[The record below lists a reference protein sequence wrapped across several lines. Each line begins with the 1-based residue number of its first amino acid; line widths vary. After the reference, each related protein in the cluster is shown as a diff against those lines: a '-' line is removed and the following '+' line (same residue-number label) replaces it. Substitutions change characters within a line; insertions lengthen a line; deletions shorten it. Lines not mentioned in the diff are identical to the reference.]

1 MIMSKKFNI
10 PNLIKNLNMI
20 KKIYA
25 VALLSMILS
34 GCSSKSDKLFTLL
47 DEDDTGIDFRN
58 MLREGDDMNV
68 MNYSYFYNGAGVAVG
83 DINNDG
89 LQDLL
94 FTGNMVKNRLFI
106 NKGNFEFEDI
116 TEKSGIA
123 SMQGWC
129 TGATM
134 ADINGDGNLDI
145 YICRSAD
152 INPDRRK
159 NLLFINNGNLTF
171 TEKAEE
177 YGLADHGYSTQSSF
191 FDYDKDGDLDMF
203 LINHSLQKYTTGVQ
217 ENVQL
222 RKEQNPDFANKLF
235 RNDNGK
241 FKDISAEAG
250 ITSNVLTFGL
260 GLAISDLNNDSWPDI
275 YVSNDFN
282 EPDYMF
288 LNNGNGTFTD
298 KLTESMA
305 QISMYSMG
313 SDVADYNNDGLP
325 DIVTLDMLPES
336 NEVQKM
342 HTGSEN
348 FDKMQFLFNKGFYYQ
363 FSRNML
369 QKNNG
374 DGTFS
379 EIGQLAGVSNTD
391 WSWAALFSDLDRDGK
406 KDLFITNGYVKDYT
420 DMDFLKFTMDETIRA
435 RQQGNNVV
443 AKDFIEKMPTIE
455 QPNYVF
461 QNVGNDRFEKKNT
474 DWGVDQKGIS
484 AGAVYA
490 DLDNDGDMDLVVSNT
505 NDYASVYK
513 NNSEVLNKNSYLR
526 VHLKGDKQNS
536 LGIGAK
542 VILYAKGTKYFQEQ
556 IPVRGFQSS
565 VDPVLNFGLGENQ
578 IIDSLFVIWPNDKS
592 QIIKGVKVNQTLVLE
607 QKNAG
612 SDLKFNPISKGAQYL
627 SNSSLVN
634 YVHTENQFN
643 DFTVQTLLPNYLS
656 RTGPVMA
663 KADFNADGNED
674 LFIGGAAGQSGAL
687 FTQTSTGAFVKK
699 SSASLDADA
708 NYEDT
713 AAEFFDID
721 GDGDLDLYVGSG
733 GYEFGPDSPWLQDR
747 IYINDGKGNFS
758 KKATGLPK
766 MLSSTGT
773 IRSSDI
779 DSDGDLDLFIGS
791 RVVPGMYPS
800 TPESKILI
808 NDGKGN
814 FSDATAKIAPDV
826 KFAGM
831 VTDAVWLDVNQD
843 KMKDLIVVGEWM
855 PIRIFINQKGKLT
868 DKSADYIK
876 FGSSGWWNA
885 IHAEDMDAD
894 GDQDLIIGNLGKN
907 AQFNATEKEPLS
919 IYYKDFDENG
929 SVDPIFCY
937 YIDGVSYPA
946 ASRDDLMD
954 QLPSLKN
961 KFLEYYKYANAT
973 INDLF
978 TPDQLKDAGMLKAEL
993 LETVYLENTGK
1004 GFNLKRLPVEAQY
1017 APVYAI
1023 AASDVDR
1030 DGKMDLILAGNNSWT
1045 RIKFGHFTASNGVL
1059 LSGNAKGDFS
1069 YVPQWK
1075 SGLNIRGDVRSLES
1089 FSRGKNSG
1097 HQFIFGINNG
1107 AVKAVKN

>member
-1 MIMSKKFNI
+1 M
-10 PNLIKNLNMI
+10 L

-25 VALLSMILS
+25 AALLSFVLS
-34 GCSSKSDKLFTLL
+34 GCTSKNDKLFTLL
-47 DEDDTGIDFRN
+47 DEDKTGIDYRN
-58 MLREGDDMNV
+58 MLSESDDMNV

-94 FTGNMVKNRLFI
+94 FTGNMVKNRLYI
-106 NKGNFEFEDI
+106 NKGNFEFENVTD
-116 TEKSGIA
+116 KSGIA
-123 SMQGWC
+123 GKQGWC

-134 ADINGDGNLDI
+134 VDINSDGFLDI

-152 INPDRRK
+152 INPERRK
-159 NLLFINNGNLTF
+159 NLLFINNGDLTF

-203 LINHSLQKYTTGVQ
+203 LINHSLQQYTTGVQ

-222 RKEQNPDFANKLF
+222 RKEQNPDFANKLY

-241 FKDISAEAG
+241 FKDISADAG

-260 GLAISDLNNDSWPDI
+260 GLAVSDINNDSWLDI

-288 LNNGNGTFTD
+288 INNGNGTFTD
-298 KLTESMA
+298 KLTESMS

-325 DIVTLDMLPES
+325 DMVTLDMLPES
-336 NEVQKM
+336 NETQKM
-342 HTGSEN
+342 HSGAEN
-348 FDKMQFLFNKGFYYQ
+348 FDKMQFLFDRGFYFQ

-379 EIGQLAGVSNTD
+379 EIGQIAGISNTD

-406 KDLFITNGYVKDYT
+406 KDLFVTNGYVKDYT
-420 DMDFLKFTMDETIRA
+420 DMDFLKYTMDETIRS
-435 RQQGNNVV
+435 RQQGNTVV
-443 AKDFIEKMPTIE
+443 AKDFIEKMPTIV
-455 QPNYVF
+455 QSNYVF

-474 DWGVDQKGIS
+474 DWGLDQKGIS

-505 NDYASVYK
+505 NENASVYK
-513 NNSEVLNKNSYLR
+513 NNSELLNKNSYLR
-526 VHLKGDKQNS
+526 VQLKGDKQNS
-536 LGIGAK
+536 LGYGAK
-542 VILYAKGTKYFQEQ
+542 VILYAKGVKYFQEQ

-578 IIDSLFVIWPNDKS
+578 VLDSLFIVWPNDKS
-592 QIIKGVKVNQTLVLE
+592 QKINNVKVNQTLTFDV
-607 QKNAG
+607 KNANL
-612 SDLKFNPISKGAQYL
+612 DLKFNPIPAGDKY
-627 SNSSLVN
+627 LVN
-634 YVHTENQFN
+634 TSSVNYTHSENQFN

-656 RTGPVMA
+656 RPGPTMA
-663 KADFNADGNED
+663 KADINGDGIED
-674 LFIGGAAGQSGAL
+674 LFIGGAAGQAGAL
-687 FTQTSTGAFVKK
+687 FTQNSSGDFIRKNTG
-699 SSASLDADA
+699 SLEADA
-708 NYEDT
+708 QYED
-713 AAEFFDID
+713 AASEFFDMD

-733 GYEFGPDSPWLQDR
+733 GYEFGPDSPMLQDR
-747 IYINDGKGNFS
+747 IYINDGKGNFT
-758 KKATGLPK
+758 KKSTGLPQ

-773 IRSSDI
+773 VRSSDI
-779 DSDGDLDLFIGS
+779 DGDGDQDLFVGS
-791 RVVPGMYPS
+791 RVSPGMYPS

-814 FSDATAKIAPDV
+814 FTDATGTIAPDI
-826 KFAGM
+826 KYAGM
-831 VTDAVWLDVNQD
+831 VSDAVWIDVNQD
-843 KMKDLIVVGEWM
+843 KVNDLIIVGEWM
-855 PIRIFINQKGKLT
+855 PIRIFVNQKGKLK
-868 DKSADYIK
+868 DSSAEYIK
-876 FGSSGWWNA
+876 FGSSGWWNT
-885 IHAEDMDAD
+885 IYAEDMDGD
-894 GDQDLIIGNLGKN
+894 GDKDLVIGNLGLN
-907 AQFNATEKEPLS
+907 AQFKASEKEPMS

-937 YIDGVSYPA
+937 YIGGVSYPA

-961 KFLEYYKYANAT
+961 KFLEYHKYANAT

-978 TPDQLKDAGMLKAEL
+978 TADQLKDAKMLKAEV

-1004 GFNLKRLPVEAQY
+1004 GFNLKPLPVEAQY

-1023 AASDVDR
+1023 ASSDLDK
-1030 DGKMDLILAGNNSWT
+1030 DGKKDLILAGNNSWT
-1045 RIKFGHFTASNGVL
+1045 RIKFGHFTSNNGML
-1059 LSGNAKGDFS
+1059 FSGNGKGEFK

-1075 SGLNIRGDVRSLES
+1075 SGLNIRGNVRSLKVFPS
-1089 FSRGKNSG
+1089 VKNSG
-1097 HQFIFGINNG
+1097 NQLVFGINN
-1107 AVKAVKN
+1107 APVKTVKN

>member
-1 MIMSKKFNI
+1 M
-10 PNLIKNLNMI
+10 L

-25 VALLSMILS
+25 AALLSLVLS
-34 GCSSKSDKLFTLL
+34 GCTSKNDKLFTLL
-47 DEDDTGIDFRN
+47 DEDDTGIDYSN
-58 MLREGDDMNV
+58 MLRESDDMNV

-94 FTGNMVKNRLFI
+94 FTGNMVKNRLYI
-106 NKGNFEFEDI
+106 NKGNFEFENI
-116 TEKSGIA
+116 TDKSGIA
-123 SMQGWC
+123 SKQGWC

-134 ADINGDGNLDI
+134 VDINADGHLDI
-145 YICRSAD
+145 YISRSAD
-152 INPDRRK
+152 IDPERRK
-159 NLLFINNGNLTF
+159 NLLFINNGDLTF

-177 YGLADHGYSTQSSF
+177 YGLADHGYSTQASF
-191 FDYDKDGDLDMF
+191 FDYDNDGDLDMF
-203 LINHSLQKYTTGVQ
+203 LINHSLQQYTTGVQ

-222 RKEQNPDFANKLF
+222 RKEQNPDFANKLY

-260 GLAISDLNNDSWPDI
+260 GLAVSDINNDSWLDI

-282 EPDYMF
+282 EPDYLF
-288 LNNGNGTFTD
+288 INNGNGTFTD
-298 KLTESMA
+298 KLTESMS

-325 DIVTLDMLPES
+325 DMVTLDMLPES
-336 NEVQKM
+336 NETQKM
-342 HTGSEN
+342 HSGAEN
-348 FDKMQFLFNKGFYYQ
+348 FDKMQFLFERGFYFQ

-379 EIGQLAGVSNTD
+379 EIGQIAGISNTD

-406 KDLFITNGYVKDYT
+406 KDLFVTNGYVKDYT
-420 DMDFLKFTMDETIRA
+420 DMDFLKYTMDETIRS
-435 RQQGNNVV
+435 RQQGNTVV
-443 AKDFIEKMPTIE
+443 AKDFIEKMPTIV
-455 QPNYVF
+455 QSNYVF
-461 QNVGNDRFEKKNT
+461 QNVGNDRFEKKST
-474 DWGVDQKGIS
+474 EWGLDQKGIS

-505 NDYASVYK
+505 NEVASVYK
-513 NNSEVLNKNSYLR
+513 NNSELLNKNSFLR
-526 VHLKGDKQNS
+526 VQLKGDKQNS
-536 LGIGAK
+536 LGFGAK
-542 VILYAKGTKYFQEQ
+542 VILYAKGVKYFQEQ

-578 IIDSLFVIWPNDKS
+578 VVDSLFIIWPNDKS
-592 QIIKGVKVNQTLVLE
+592 QKIKNVKVNQSLTLDV
-607 QKNAG
+607 KNANL
-612 SDLKFNPISKGAQYL
+612 DLKFNPIPPGDNYFV
-627 SNSSLVN
+627 NSSSVN
-634 YVHTENQFN
+634 FAHSENQFN

-656 RTGPVMA
+656 RPGPTMA
-663 KADFNADGNED
+663 KADFNGDGIED
-674 LFIGGAAGQSGAL
+674 LFIGGASGQAGAL
-687 FTQTSTGAFVKK
+687 FTQSSTGDFLKK
-699 SSASLDADA
+699 NSSSLDADA
-708 NYEDT
+708 QYEDT
-713 AAEFFDID
+713 ASEFFDID

-747 IYINDGKGNFS
+747 IYINDGKGNFT
-758 KKATGLPK
+758 KKTTGLPK

-773 IRSSDI
+773 VRSSDI
-779 DSDGDLDLFIGS
+779 DGDGDLDLFVGS
-791 RVVPGMYPS
+791 RVSPGMYPS

-814 FSDATAKIAPDV
+814 FTDGTAAIAPDI
-826 KFAGM
+826 KYAGM
-831 VTDAVWLDVNQD
+831 VSDAIWIDVNQD
-843 KMKDLIVVGEWM
+843 KVNDLIVVGEWM
-855 PIRIFINQKGKLT
+855 PIRIFLNQKGKLN
-868 DKSADYIK
+868 DKSAEFIK
-876 FGSSGWWNA
+876 FGSSGWWNTIYA
-885 IHAEDMDAD
+885 DDMDAD
-894 GDQDLIIGNLGKN
+894 GDQDLVIGNLGLN
-907 AQFNATEKEPLS
+907 AQFKASEKEPMS

-937 YIDGVSYPA
+937 YIGGVSYPA

-961 KFLEYYKYANAT
+961 KFLEYHKYANAT

-978 TPDQLKDAGMLKAEL
+978 TADQLKDAQMLKAEL

-1004 GFNLKRLPVEAQY
+1004 GFNLKPLPVEAQY

-1023 AASDVDR
+1023 ASSDIDK
-1030 DGKMDLILAGNNSWT
+1030 DGKKDLILAGNNSWT
-1045 RIKFGHFTASNGVL
+1045 RIKFGHFTSSNGTF
-1059 LSGNAKGDFS
+1059 LSGNGKGEFS

-1075 SGLNIRGDVRSLES
+1075 SGLNIRGNVRSLKM
-1089 FSRGKNSG
+1089 FSKGKNSG
-1097 HQFIFGINNG
+1097 NQFIFGINN
-1107 AVKAVKN
+1107 APVKTVKN

>member
-1 MIMSKKFNI
+1 M
-10 PNLIKNLNMI
+10 L

-25 VALLSMILS
+25 AALLSLVLS
-34 GCSSKSDKLFTLL
+34 GCTSKNDKLFTLL
-47 DEDDTGIDFRN
+47 DEDDTGIDYSN
-58 MLREGDDMNV
+58 MLRESDDMNV
-68 MNYSYFYNGAGVAVG
+68 MNYSYFYNGAGVSVG

-94 FTGNMVKNRLFI
+94 FTGNMVKNRLYI
-106 NKGNFEFEDI
+106 NKGNFEFENI
-116 TEKSGIA
+116 TDKSGIA
-123 SMQGWC
+123 SKQGWC

-134 ADINGDGNLDI
+134 VDINADGLLDI
-145 YICRSAD
+145 YISRSAD
-152 INPDRRK
+152 IDPERRK
-159 NLLFINNGNLTF
+159 NLLFINNGDLTF

-177 YGLADHGYSTQSSF
+177 YGLADHGYSTQASF

-203 LINHSLQKYTTGVQ
+203 LINHSLQQYTTGVQ

-222 RKEQNPDFANKLF
+222 RKEQNPDFANKLY

-260 GLAISDLNNDSWPDI
+260 GLAVSDINNDSWLDI

-288 LNNGNGTFTD
+288 INNGNGTFTD

-313 SDVADYNNDGLP
+313 SDIADYNNDGLP
-325 DIVTLDMLPES
+325 DMVTLDMLPES
-336 NEVQKM
+336 NETQKM
-342 HTGSEN
+342 HSGAEN
-348 FDKMQFLFNKGFYYQ
+348 FDKMQFLFDRGFYFQ

-379 EIGQLAGVSNTD
+379 EIGQIAGISNTD

-406 KDLFITNGYVKDYT
+406 KDLFVTNGYVKDYT
-420 DMDFLKFTMDETIRA
+420 DMDFLKYTMDETIRS
-435 RQQGNNVV
+435 RQQGNTVV
-443 AKDFIEKMPTIE
+443 AKDFIEKMPTIV
-455 QPNYVF
+455 QSNYVF

-474 DWGVDQKGIS
+474 DWGLDQKGIS

-505 NDYASVYK
+505 NENASVYR
-513 NNSEVLNKNSYLR
+513 NNSELLNKNSYLR
-526 VHLKGDKQNS
+526 VQLKGDKQNS
-536 LGIGAK
+536 LGFGAK
-542 VILYAKGTKYFQEQ
+542 VVLYAKGVKYFQEQ

-578 IIDSLFVIWPNDKS
+578 VVDSLFIIWPNDKS
-592 QIIKGVKVNQTLVLE
+592 QKINNVKVNQTLTLDV
-607 QKNAG
+607 KNANL
-612 SDLKFNPISKGAQYL
+612 DLKFNPIPAGDKY
-627 SNSSLVN
+627 LVN
-634 YVHTENQFN
+634 SASVNFTHTENQFN

-656 RTGPVMA
+656 RPGPTMA
-663 KADFNADGNED
+663 KADFNGDGIED
-674 LFIGGAAGQSGAL
+674 LFIGGAAGQAGAL
-687 FTQTSTGAFVKK
+687 FTQSNAGDFIRKN
-699 SSASLDADA
+699 SSSLDADA
-708 NYEDT
+708 QYEDT
-713 AAEFFDID
+713 ASEFFDMD

-747 IYINDGKGNFS
+747 IYINDGKGNFT
-758 KKATGLPK
+758 KKTSGLPK

-773 IRSSDI
+773 VRSSDI
-779 DSDGDLDLFIGS
+779 DGDGDADLFVGS
-791 RVVPGMYPS
+791 RVSPGMYPS

-814 FSDATAKIAPDV
+814 FTDGTAAIAPEV
-826 KFAGM
+826 KYAGM
-831 VTDAVWLDVNQD
+831 VSDAVWIDVNQD
-843 KMKDLIVVGEWM
+843 KVNDLIIVGEWM
-855 PIRIFINQKGKLT
+855 PIRIFVNQKGKLKDRST
-868 DKSADYIK
+868 EFIK
-876 FGSSGWWNA
+876 FGSSGWWNTIYA
-885 IHAEDMDAD
+885 DDMDAD
-894 GDQDLIIGNLGKN
+894 GDNDLVIGNLGLN
-907 AQFNATEKEPLS
+907 AQFKASEKEPMS

-937 YIDGVSYPA
+937 YIGGVSYPA

-961 KFLEYYKYANAT
+961 KFLEYHKYANAT

-978 TPDQLKDAGMLKAEL
+978 TADQLKDAKMLKAEL

-1004 GFNLKRLPVEAQY
+1004 GFKLKQLPVEAQY

-1023 AASDVDR
+1023 ASSDLDK
-1030 DGKMDLILAGNNSWT
+1030 DGKKDIILAGNNSWT
-1045 RIKFGHFTASNGVL
+1045 RIKFGHFTSSNGTL
-1059 LSGNAKGDFS
+1059 LSGNGKGEFS

-1075 SGLNIRGDVRSLES
+1075 SGLNIRGNVRSLKMFPS
-1089 FSRGKNSG
+1089 GKNSG
-1097 HQFIFGINNG
+1097 AQFVFGINN
-1107 AVKAVKN
+1107 APVKTVKN

>member
-1 MIMSKKFNI
+1 M
-10 PNLIKNLNMI
+10 L

-25 VALLSMILS
+25 AALLSLVLS
-34 GCSSKSDKLFTLL
+34 GCTSKNDKLFTLL
-47 DEDDTGIDFRN
+47 DEDDTGIDYRN
-58 MLREGDDMNV
+58 MLRESDDMNV

-94 FTGNMVKNRLFI
+94 FTGNMVKNRLYI
-106 NKGNFEFEDI
+106 NKGNFEFENI
-116 TEKSGIA
+116 TDKSGIA
-123 SMQGWC
+123 SKQGWC

-134 ADINGDGNLDI
+134 VDINADGHLDI
-145 YICRSAD
+145 YISRSAD
-152 INPDRRK
+152 IDPERRK
-159 NLLFINNGNLTF
+159 NLLFINNGDLTF

-177 YGLADHGYSTQSSF
+177 YGLADHGYSTQASF

-203 LINHSLQKYTTGVQ
+203 LINHSLQQYTTGVQ

-222 RKEQNPDFANKLF
+222 RKEQNPDFANKLY

-260 GLAISDLNNDSWPDI
+260 GLAVSDINNDSWLDI

-288 LNNGNGTFTD
+288 INNGNGTFTD
-298 KLTESMA
+298 KLTESMS

-325 DIVTLDMLPES
+325 DMVTLDMLPES
-336 NEVQKM
+336 NETQKM
-342 HTGSEN
+342 HSGAEN
-348 FDKMQFLFNKGFYYQ
+348 FDKMQFLFDRGFYFQ

-379 EIGQLAGVSNTD
+379 EIGQIAGISNTD

-406 KDLFITNGYVKDYT
+406 KDLFVTNGYVKDYT
-420 DMDFLKFTMDETIRA
+420 DMDFLKYTMDETIRS
-435 RQQGNNVV
+435 RQQGNTVV
-443 AKDFIEKMPTIE
+443 AKDFIEKMPTIV
-455 QPNYVF
+455 QSNYVF
-461 QNVGNDRFEKKNT
+461 QNLGNDRFEKKNT
-474 DWGVDQKGIS
+474 EWGLDQKGIS

-505 NDYASVYK
+505 NENASVYR
-513 NNSEVLNKNSYLR
+513 NNSELLNKNSFLR
-526 VHLKGDKQNS
+526 VQLKGDKQNS
-536 LGIGAK
+536 LGFGAK
-542 VILYAKGTKYFQEQ
+542 VVIYAKGVKYFQEQ

-578 IIDSLFVIWPNDKS
+578 IIDSLLIIWPNDKS
-592 QIIKGVKVNQTLVLE
+592 QVMKNVKVNQTLTLDI
-607 QKNAG
+607 KNANL
-612 SDLKFNPISKGAQYL
+612 DLKFNPIPAGDKY
-627 SNSSLVN
+627 LVN
-634 YVHTENQFN
+634 TSSVNFTHTENQFN

-656 RTGPVMA
+656 RPGPTMA
-663 KADFNADGNED
+663 KADFNGDGIED
-674 LFIGGAAGQSGAL
+674 LFIGGASGQAGAL
-687 FTQTSTGAFVKK
+687 FTQ
-699 SSASLDADA
+699 SSAGDFIKKNSSSLDADA
-708 NYEDT
+708 QYEDT
-713 AAEFFDID
+713 ASEFFDMD

-747 IYINDGKGNFS
+747 IYINDGKGNFI
-758 KKATGLPK
+758 KKTTGLPK

-773 IRSSDI
+773 VRSSDI
-779 DSDGDLDLFIGS
+779 DGDGDIDLFAGS
-791 RVVPGMYPS
+791 RVSPGMYPS

-814 FSDATAKIAPDV
+814 FTDGTAAIAPEI
-826 KFAGM
+826 KYAGM
-831 VTDAVWLDVNQD
+831 VSDAVWIDVNQD
-843 KMKDLIVVGEWM
+843 KVNDLIIVGEWM
-855 PIRIFINQKGKLT
+855 PIRIFVNQKGKLKDRST
-868 DKSADYIK
+868 EYIK
-876 FGSSGWWNA
+876 FGSSGWWNTIYA
-885 IHAEDMDAD
+885 DDMDAD
-894 GDQDLIIGNLGKN
+894 GDQDLVIGNLGLN
-907 AQFNATEKEPLS
+907 AQFKASEKEPMS

-937 YIDGVSYPA
+937 YIGGVSYPA

-954 QLPSLKN
+954 QLPSLKS
-961 KFLEYYKYANAT
+961 KFLEYHKYANAT

-978 TPDQLKDAGMLKAEL
+978 TADQLKDANMLKAVL

-1004 GFNLKRLPVEAQY
+1004 GFNLKPLPVEAQY

-1023 AASDVDR
+1023 ASSDIDK
-1030 DGKMDLILAGNNSWT
+1030 DGKKDLVLAGNNSWT
-1045 RIKFGHFTASNGVL
+1045 RIKFGHFTSSNGTL
-1059 LSGNAKGDFS
+1059 LSGNGKGEFT

-1075 SGLNIRGDVRSLES
+1075 SGLNIRGNVRSLKM
-1089 FSRGKNSG
+1089 FSKGKNSG
-1097 HQFIFGINNG
+1097 NQFVFGINN
-1107 AVKAVKN
+1107 APVKTVKN

>member
-1 MIMSKKFNI
+1 M
-10 PNLIKNLNMI
+10 L

-25 VALLSMILS
+25 AALLSLVLS
-34 GCSSKSDKLFTLL
+34 GCTSKNDKLFTLL
-47 DEDDTGIDFRN
+47 DEDDTGIDYSN
-58 MLREGDDMNV
+58 MLRESDDMNV
-68 MNYSYFYNGAGVAVG
+68 MNYSYFYNGAGVSVG

-94 FTGNMVKNRLFI
+94 FTGNMVKNRLYI
-106 NKGNFEFEDI
+106 NKGNFEFENI
-116 TEKSGIA
+116 TDKSGIA
-123 SMQGWC
+123 SKQGWC

-134 ADINGDGNLDI
+134 VDINADGLLDI
-145 YICRSAD
+145 YISRSAD
-152 INPDRRK
+152 IDPERRK
-159 NLLFINNGNLTF
+159 NLLFINNGDLTF

-177 YGLADHGYSTQSSF
+177 YGLADHGYSTQASF

-203 LINHSLQKYTTGVQ
+203 LINHSLQQYTTGVQ

-222 RKEQNPDFANKLF
+222 RKEQNPDFANKLY

-241 FKDISAEAG
+241 FKNISAEAG

-260 GLAISDLNNDSWPDI
+260 GLAISDINNDSWLDI

-288 LNNGNGTFTD
+288 INNGNGTFTD

-325 DIVTLDMLPES
+325 DMVTLDMLPES
-336 NEVQKM
+336 NETQKM
-342 HTGSEN
+342 HSGAEN
-348 FDKMQFLFNKGFYYQ
+348 FDKMQFLFDRGFYFQ

-379 EIGQLAGVSNTD
+379 EIGQIAGISNTD

-406 KDLFITNGYVKDYT
+406 KDLFVTNGYVKDYT
-420 DMDFLKFTMDETIRA
+420 DMDFLKYTMDETIRS
-435 RQQGNNVV
+435 RQQGNTVV
-443 AKDFIEKMPTIE
+443 AKDFIEKMPTIV
-455 QPNYVF
+455 QSNYVF

-474 DWGVDQKGIS
+474 EWGLDKKGIS

-505 NDYASVYK
+505 NENASVYR
-513 NNSEVLNKNSYLR
+513 NNSDLLNKNSFLR
-526 VHLKGDKQNS
+526 VQLKGDKQNS
-536 LGIGAK
+536 LGFGAK
-542 VILYAKGTKYFQEQ
+542 VVLYAKGVKYFQEQ

-578 IIDSLFVIWPNDKS
+578 VVDSLFIIWPNDKS
-592 QIIKGVKVNQTLVLE
+592 QKIKNVKVNQTLTLDV
-607 QKNAG
+607 KNANL
-612 SDLKFNPISKGAQYL
+612 DLKFNPIPAEDKYL
-627 SNSSLVN
+627 VNSSSVN
-634 YVHTENQFN
+634 FTHTENQFN

-656 RTGPVMA
+656 RPGPTMA
-663 KADFNADGNED
+663 KADFNGDGIED
-674 LFIGGAAGQSGAL
+674 LFIGGASGQAGAL
-687 FTQTSTGAFVKK
+687 FTQ
-699 SSASLDADA
+699 SSAGDFIKKNSSSLDADA
-708 NYEDT
+708 QYEDT
-713 AAEFFDID
+713 ASEFFDMD

-747 IYINDGKGNFS
+747 IYINDGKGNFT
-758 KKATGLPK
+758 KKTTGLPK

-773 IRSSDI
+773 VRSSDI
-779 DSDGDLDLFIGS
+779 DGDGDLDLFAGS
-791 RVVPGMYPS
+791 RVSPGMYPS

-814 FSDATAKIAPDV
+814 FTDGTASIAPEI
-826 KFAGM
+826 KYAGM
-831 VTDAVWLDVNQD
+831 VSDAVWIDVNQD
-843 KMKDLIVVGEWM
+843 KVNDLIIVGEWM
-855 PIRIFINQKGKLT
+855 PIRIFLNQKGKLKDRST
-868 DKSADYIK
+868 EFIK
-876 FGSSGWWNA
+876 FGSSGWWNTIYA
-885 IHAEDMDAD
+885 DDMDAD
-894 GDQDLIIGNLGKN
+894 GDKDLVIGNLGLN
-907 AQFNATEKEPLS
+907 AQFKASEKEPMS

-961 KFLEYYKYANAT
+961 KFLEYHKYANAT

-978 TPDQLKDAGMLKAEL
+978 TADQLKDAKMLKAEL

-1004 GFNLKRLPVEAQY
+1004 GFNLKPLPIEAQY

-1023 AASDVDR
+1023 AASDVDK
-1030 DGKMDLILAGNNSWT
+1030 DGKKDLILAGNNSWT
-1045 RIKFGHFTASNGVL
+1045 RIKFGHFTSSNGTL
-1059 LSGNAKGDFS
+1059 LSGNGKGEFT

-1075 SGLNIRGDVRSLES
+1075 SGLNIRGNVRSLKM
-1089 FSRGKNSG
+1089 FSKGKNSG
-1097 HQFIFGINNG
+1097 NQFVFGINN
-1107 AVKAVKN
+1107 APVKTVKN

>member
-1 MIMSKKFNI
+1 M
-10 PNLIKNLNMI
+10 L

-25 VALLSMILS
+25 AALLSLVLS
-34 GCSSKSDKLFTLL
+34 GCTSKNDKLFTLL
-47 DEDDTGIDFRN
+47 DEDDTGIDYSN
-58 MLREGDDMNV
+58 MLRESDDMNV

-94 FTGNMVKNRLFI
+94 FTGNMVKNRLYI
-106 NKGNFEFEDI
+106 NKGNFEFENI
-116 TEKSGIA
+116 TDKSGIA
-123 SMQGWC
+123 SKQGWC

-134 ADINGDGNLDI
+134 VDINADGLLDI
-145 YICRSAD
+145 YISRSAD
-152 INPDRRK
+152 IDPERRK
-159 NLLFINNGNLTF
+159 NLLFINNGDLTF

-177 YGLADHGYSTQSSF
+177 YGLADHGYSTQASF

-203 LINHSLQKYTTGVQ
+203 LINHSLQQYTTGVQ

-222 RKEQNPDFANKLF
+222 RKEQNPDFANKLY

-260 GLAISDLNNDSWPDI
+260 GLAVSDINNDSWPDI

-282 EPDYMF
+282 EPDYLF
-288 LNNGNGTFTD
+288 INNGNGTFTD
-298 KLTESMA
+298 KLTESMS

-325 DIVTLDMLPES
+325 DMVTLDMLPES
-336 NEVQKM
+336 NETQKM
-342 HTGSEN
+342 HSGAEN
-348 FDKMQFLFNKGFYYQ
+348 FDKMQFLFDRGFYFQ

-379 EIGQLAGVSNTD
+379 EIGQIAGISNTD

-406 KDLFITNGYVKDYT
+406 KDLFVTNGYVKDYT
-420 DMDFLKFTMDETIRA
+420 DMDFLKFTMDETIRS
-435 RQQGNNVV
+435 RQQGNTVV
-443 AKDFIEKMPTIE
+443 AKDFIEKMPTIV
-455 QPNYVF
+455 QSNYVF
-461 QNVGNDRFEKKNT
+461 QNVGNDRFEKKST
-474 DWGVDQKGIS
+474 EWGLDQKGIS

-505 NDYASVYK
+505 NEVASVYK
-513 NNSEVLNKNSYLR
+513 NNSELLNKNSFLR
-526 VHLKGDKQNS
+526 VQLKGDKQNS
-536 LGIGAK
+536 LGFGAK
-542 VILYAKGTKYFQEQ
+542 VILYAKGVKYFQEQ

-578 IIDSLFVIWPNDKS
+578 IIDSLFIIWPNDKS
-592 QIIKGVKVNQTLVLE
+592 QIIKNVKVNQTLTLDV
-607 QKNAG
+607 KNANL
-612 SDLKFNPISKGAQYL
+612 DLKFNPIPAGDKYL
-627 SNSSLVN
+627 ANSSSVN
-634 YVHTENQFN
+634 FTHTENQFN

-656 RTGPVMA
+656 RPGPTMA
-663 KADFNADGNED
+663 KADFNGDGIED
-674 LFIGGAAGQSGAL
+674 LFIGGASGQAGAL
-687 FTQTSTGAFVKK
+687 FTQGSAGDFIKK
-699 SSASLDADA
+699 NSSSLEADA
-708 NYEDT
+708 QYEDT
-713 AAEFFDID
+713 AAEFFDAD

-747 IYINDGKGNFS
+747 IYINDGKGNFT
-758 KKATGLPK
+758 KKTTGLPK
-766 MLSSTGT
+766 MLTSTGAV
-773 IRSSDI
+773 RSSDI
-779 DSDGDLDLFIGS
+779 DGDGDSDLFVGS
-791 RVVPGMYPS
+791 RVSPGMYPS

-814 FSDATAKIAPDV
+814 FTDGTAAIAPDI
-826 KFAGM
+826 KYAGM
-831 VTDAVWLDVNQD
+831 VSDAVWIDVNQD
-843 KMKDLIVVGEWM
+843 KVNDLIIVGEWM
-855 PIRIFINQKGKLT
+855 PIRIFLNQKGKLKDRST
-868 DKSADYIK
+868 EFIK
-876 FGSSGWWNA
+876 FGSSGWWNTIYA
-885 IHAEDMDAD
+885 DDMDAD
-894 GDQDLIIGNLGKN
+894 GDKDLVIGNLGLN
-907 AQFNATEKEPLS
+907 AQFKASEKEPMS

-937 YIDGVSYPA
+937 YIGGVSYPA

-961 KFLEYYKYANAT
+961 KFLEYHKYANAT

-978 TPDQLKDAGMLKAEL
+978 TADQLKDAKMLKAEL

-1004 GFNLKRLPVEAQY
+1004 GFNLKQLPVEAQY

-1023 AASDVDR
+1023 ASSDIDK
-1030 DGKMDLILAGNNSWT
+1030 DGKKDLILAGNNSWT
-1045 RIKFGHFTASNGVL
+1045 RIKFGHFTSSNGTL
-1059 LSGNAKGDFS
+1059 LSGNGKGEFT

-1075 SGLNIRGDVRSLES
+1075 SGLNIRGNVRSLKM
-1089 FSRGKNSG
+1089 FPVGKGSG
-1097 HQFIFGINNG
+1097 NQFIFGINN
-1107 AVKAVKN
+1107 APVKTVKN